1 MKAIEIQERFG
12 LDSLKIAERP
22 DPRPGTGQVLIKVKA
37 ASLNYRDLLMAL
49 GQYNPR
55 QKLPLVPLSDGAGEV
70 VEVGEGVT
78 RVKAGARVAGIFAQ
92 EWIGGEP
99 TKEKLRSTLGGPLD
113 GMLREYAVL
122 SEEGVMPVPDHLSFE
137 EAATLPCAAVTAWN
151 ALITQGGVKA
161 GDTVLVQGTGGV
173 SLFALQFASMVGA
186 RVIVTSSSD
195 EKLERAGRLGASD
208 GVNYKAEPDWD
219 KRARE
224 LTRGKGVDHIVE
236 VGGAGTLARSL
247 RAIRIGGQISMIGVL
262 SGNSADFN
270 VIPILMQNIRVQGVM
285 VGNREM
291 FEAMNR
297 AIALHKM
304 KPVIDRVFPFE
315 EARAAFEH
323 MQSGAHFGKICI
335 GI

>member
-12 LDSLKIAERP
+12 LASLKVVERP
-22 DPRPGTGQVLIKVKA
+22 DPRPGAGQVLIKVKA
-37 ASLNYRDLLMAL
+37 ASLNYRDLLMTL

-55 QKLPLVPLSDGAGEV
+55 QRLPLVPLSDGAGEV

-78 RVKAGARVAGIFAQ
+78 RVKAGSRVAAIFAQ
-92 EWIGGEP
+92 EWIAGEP
-99 TKEKLRSTLGGPLD
+99 TREKLRATLGGPLD
-113 GMLREYAVL
+113 GMLRDYAVL
-122 SEEGVMPVPDHLSFE
+122 SEEGVIPLPDHLSFE

-195 EKLERAGRLGASD
+195 EKLERAAKLGASD
-208 GVNYKAEPDWD
+208 GINYKAEPDWD

-224 LTRGKGVDHIVE
+224 LTGSIGLDHIVE

-247 RAIRIGGQISMIGVL
+247 RAIRIGGHISMIGVL
-262 SGNSADFN
+262 SGNTADFN
-270 VIPILMQNIRVQGVM
+270 VIPILMQNIRIQGVM
-285 VGNREM
+285 VGSREM
-291 FEAMNR
+291 FEAMIR
-297 AIALHKM
+297 AIALHRM
-304 KPVIDRVFPFE
+304 KPVVDRVFPFE
-315 EARAAFEH
+315 DARAAFEY

-335 GI
+335 EI

>member
-12 LDSLKIAERP
+12 LDSLKVVERP
-22 DPRPGTGQVLIKVKA
+22 DPRPGAGQVLIKVKA
-37 ASLNYRDLLMAL
+37 ASLNYRDLLMTL

-55 QKLPLVPLSDGAGEV
+55 QRLPLVPLSDGAGEV

-78 RVKAGARVAGIFAQ
+78 RVKAGSRVAAIFAQ
-92 EWIGGEP
+92 EWIAGEP
-99 TKEKLRSTLGGPLD
+99 TREKLRATLGGPLD
-113 GMLREYAVL
+113 GMLRDYAVL
-122 SEEGVMPVPDHLSFE
+122 SEEGVIPLPDHLSFE

-195 EKLERAGRLGASD
+195 EKLERAAKLGASD
-208 GVNYKAEPDWD
+208 GINYKAEPDWD

-224 LTRGKGVDHIVE
+224 LTGGIGLDHIVE

-247 RAIRIGGQISMIGVL
+247 RAIRIGGHISMIGVL
-262 SGNSADFN
+262 SGNTADFN
-270 VIPILMQNIRVQGVM
+270 VIPILMQNIRIQGVM
-285 VGNREM
+285 VGSREM
-291 FEAMNR
+291 FEAMIR
-297 AIALHKM
+297 AIALHRM
-304 KPVIDRVFPFE
+304 KPVVDRVFPFE
-315 EARAAFEH
+315 DARAAFEY

-335 GI
+335 EI

>member
-12 LDSLKIAERP
+12 LDSLKIVERP
-22 DPRPGTGQVLIKVKA
+22 DPRPGAGQVLIKIRA
-37 ASLNYRDLLMAL
+37 ASLNYRDLLMTL

-78 RVKAGARVAGIFAQ
+78 RVQAGARVAGIFAQ
-92 EWIGGEP
+92 EWIAGEP
-99 TKEKLRSTLGGPLD
+99 TREKLRATLGGPLD

-122 SEEGVMPVPDHLSFE
+122 SEDGVIPIPDHLSFV
-137 EAATLPCAAVTAWN
+137 EAAALPCAAVTAWN

-195 EKLERAGRLGASD
+195 EKLERAVRLGASD
-208 GVNYKAEPDWD
+208 RINYKAEPDWD

-224 LTRGKGVDHIVE
+224 LT
-236 VGGAGTLARSL
+236 GGAG
-247 RAIRIGGQISMIGVL
+247 V
-262 SGNSADFN
+262 D
-270 VIPILMQNIRVQGVM
+270 
-285 VGNREM
+285 
-291 FEAMNR
+291 
-297 AIALHKM
+297 
-304 KPVIDRVFPFE
+304 
-315 EARAAFEH
+315 
-323 MQSGAHFGKICI
+323 
-335 GI
+335 